1 MKNELEGF
9 YHKSSIKEAEK
20 TCWQNLYGCSIGLA
34 LASTVTTKPYIVI
47 TPDILTASRLEQELR
62 FFLGDQKDKTQ
73 ILNFPGWETLP
84 YDHFSPH
91 EDVVSQRLL
100 SLYQLPNLNS
110 GVVFVDVA
118 TLMHRLPP
126 KNYIET
132 NSFVLE
138 IKEDVDFILL
148 RKKLES
154 HGYSC
159 VTKVM
164 EHGEF
169 AVRGS
174 IIDIFPMGS
183 DNPFRIDLLDTAV
196 DTIRI
201 FDVDTQ
207 RSFKNIDSIKLLPA
221 KEFPL
226 SDEAID
232 KFCQSWRSRFDGNP
246 LKCPVYENITSNK
259 NHPGIEYYLPL
270 FFEHTSTLFDYLPPN
285 STVILVNGIE
295 KNMLHFWGEVE
306 RRYEQLRHDRTY
318 PILAPQDIFISPDQ
332 VSTLINN
339 YPQIIINN
347 NEYKVKDD
355 ENQAPYCFKTKKY
368 EDILSDVDTKT
379 KISSLQTAISLH
391 PNIRMLFIAESAG
404 RREALLEILHGT
416 NISPTPVDSWHE
428 FVQSS
433 NKSAITVAQV
443 EQPLHIILEE
453 NNAEILIITESQI
466 FGEQAIKQ
474 RQSTTTTQKTDAIIH
489 DLIELQISAPV
500 VHIDYG
506 VGRYLGLQ
514 KLQTDDHETEF
525 LVLEYAN
532 AAKLYVPVTS
542 FGLIS
547 RYTGVDA
554 EHAPLN
560 HLGSKQWEKIKREA
574 QEKIRDTAVELLE
587 IYANRLKTQG
597 FSFNKPEADY
607 ERFATTFPFIVT
619 PDQKRAIDEVMLDM
633 TSGRSMDRLICG
645 DVGFGKTEV
654 AMRAAFLAAYNGK
667 QVAILAPTTLL
678 VQQHFTNFQD
688 RFSSWPFK
696 IALFSRFRNPKEQK
710 GIVEDLANGKID
722 IVIGTHKLLQKNI
735 SFKNLGLLIIDE
747 EHRFGVKQKEQIKQL
762 ASNIDIL
769 ALTATPIP
777 RTLNM
782 AFAGIRDFS
791 IISTPPAKRLAIKTF
806 VHEYEPHLIK
816 EAILRET
823 LRGGQVYFLHNN
835 ITTIEKTARELQRLI
850 PTIHLAIAHG
860 QMRKQ
865 QLEQIMRD
873 FYHLQTNVLLCTTII
888 ESGIDIPTANTIIID
903 RADRFGLAQLHQIRG
918 RVGRSHHQA
927 YAYLIVP
934 PKEVLTT
941 DAKKRLDAV
950 VSMKDLGTGFTLA
963 THDLEIRGAGELL
976 GEKQSGVMQS
986 IGFTLYMEML
996 ERAVK
1001 ALKKGKGLDS
1011 AATSEIKTELE
1022 LQIPA
1027 LILDKYVSDVNLRL
1041 VLYKKIADA
1050 KDQNRLDELQVE
1062 MIDRFGLLPEYTKN
1076 LFKIAALKLKAQKLG
1091 ILKIMLGKNKGAIQF
1106 APDYTIDP
1114 KVIIKLMQTHC
1125 DSYKF
1130 LGAYTVEF
1138 TVNLKTSKIEFI
1150 DKLLDAI
1157 VSNQMD
1163 AQ

>member
-1 MKNELEGF
+1 MKNEHGQF
-9 YHKSSIKEAEK
+9 YHKSPIREAEK
-20 TCWQNLYGCSIGLA
+20 TYWQNLDGCSIGLA
-34 LASTVTTKPYIVI
+34 IASAVTTKPLIII
-47 TPDILTASRLEQELR
+47 TPDVLTAARLEQELR
-62 FFLGDQKDKTQ
+62 FFLDDQKNQAQ

-91 EDVVSQRLL
+91 EDVISQRLL
-100 SLYQLPNLNS
+100 SLYQLPTLKS
-110 GVVFVDVA
+110 GVVFVDAA

-126 KNYIET
+126 KNYIEA
-132 NSFVLE
+132 NSFVLGINE
-138 IKEDVDFILL
+138 NIDFIIL

-154 HGYSC
+154 HGYSS

-183 DNPFRIDLLDTAV
+183 ERPFRIDLFDTKV
-196 DTIRI
+196 DSIRI

-207 RSFKNIDSIKLLPA
+207 RSFKTINSIKLLPA

-226 SDEAID
+226 SDEAIEN
-232 KFCQSWRSRFDGNP
+232 FCQSWRYNFDGNP
-246 LKCPVYENITSNK
+246 LKCPVYENLISNK

-270 FFEHTSTLFDYLPPN
+270 FFEQTVTLFDYLPPD
-285 STVILVNGIE
+285 STVIAINNIE
-295 KNMLHFWGEVE
+295 KNMLHFWDEIE
-306 RRYEQLRHDRTY
+306 KRYEQLRHDRTY

-332 VSTLINN
+332 ILTLINN
-339 YPQIIINN
+339 HPQIIINS
-347 NEYKVKDD
+347 EDHKVKDD
-355 ENQAPYCFKTKKY
+355 ESRTVYCFKTKKY
-368 EDILSDVDTKT
+368 DDILAGNDTKT
-379 KISSLQTAISLH
+379 KIYSLQTTINLH
-391 PNIRMLFIAESAG
+391 PDIRILFVAESTG
-404 RREALLEILHGT
+404 RREALLEILRSI
-416 NISPTPVDSWHE
+416 NLSPIPVNSWQE
-428 FVQSS
+428 FTQSS
-433 NKSAITVAQV
+433 SKTAITVAQI

-453 NNAEILIITESQI
+453 NNTEILIITEIQI
-466 FGEQAIKQ
+466 FGEQVIQ
-474 RQSTTTTQKTDAIIH
+474 ERQTTTTTQKTEAIIH
-489 DLIELQISAPV
+489 DLIELQIGAPV

-514 KLQTDDHETEF
+514 KLQTNDLETEF

-532 AAKLYVPVTS
+532 EAKLYVPVTS

-554 EHAPLN
+554 DHAPLS

-574 QEKIRDTAVELLE
+574 EEKIRDTAVELLE
-587 IYANRLKTQG
+587 IYANRLKTKG
-597 FSFNKPEADY
+597 FPFNKPETDY
-607 ERFATTFPFIVT
+607 EKFAATFPFVVT

-696 IALFSRFRNPKEQK
+696 IALFSRFRNSKEQK
-710 GIVEDLANGKID
+710 GIVEDLASGKID
-722 IVIGTHKLLQKNI
+722 IVIGTHKLIQKNI

-762 ASNIDIL
+762 AINIDIL

-791 IISTPPAKRLAIKTF
+791 IIGTPPAKRLAIKTF

-835 ITTIEKTARELQRLI
+835 IGTIERVARELQKLI

-873 FYHLQTNVLLCTTII
+873 FYHLKTNVLLCTTII

-934 PKEVLTT
+934 PKEVLTV
-941 DAKKRLDAV
+941 DAKKRLDAIA
-950 VSMKDLGTGFTLA
+950 SMKDLGTGFVLA

-1001 ALKKGKGLDS
+1001 ALKKGKGIDS
-1011 AATSEIKTELE
+1011 TADEIKTELE

-1027 LILDKYVSDVNLRL
+1027 LIPDKYVNDVNLRL

-1050 KDQNRLDELQVE
+1050 KNQNILDELQVE

-1091 ILKIMLGKNKGAIQF
+1091 IIKITLGKNKGTMQF
-1106 APDYTIDP
+1106 APNSNIDP
-1114 KVIIKLMQTHC
+1114 KMIIKLMQKHC
-1125 DSYKF
+1125 HSYKF
-1130 LGAYTVEF
+1130 LGPYTMEF
-1138 TVNLKTSKIEFI
+1138 TVNLEISKVEFV
-1150 DKLLDAI
+1150 DNMLDEL
-1157 VSNQMD
+1157 VR
-1163 AQ
+1163 